1 MRVHLD
7 TDFGGDPDDACALAT
22 LLGWPDVEIVGIT
35 TNLEVDGRRAGRV
48 AHYLRLADRIDI
60 PVAAGAGASLTTGA
74 RHAPT
79 WGDTRYW
86 PEPVEAQPAPPG
98 AALALLLGS
107 IERDAPVIAIGA
119 FTNLAQLEI
128 NRPGSLAGVSVV
140 AMGGWIRPPAPGL
153 PRWGPE
159 MDWNVQCD
167 THAVEIVAASA
178 DLTLVTLPAA
188 IEAHLVERD
197 LPRLRAAGPVGAL
210 LARQS
215 EAHAVDAGMTE
226 LARAHPGLP
235 ADLVNFHWDPVTCA
249 VALGWSGVETTH
261 ERLVTST
268 DNGTLTFRESPDG
281 RPATVVVEVD
291 GDAFAET
298 FLGCVES
305 VGRGPLGHAPGGK
318 PGS

>member
-1 MRVHLD
+1 VVRVHLD
-7 TDFGGDPDDACALAT
+7 TDFGGDPDDACALAM
-22 LLGWPDVEIVGIT
+22 LFGWPDAEIVGIT
-35 TNLEVDGRRAGRV
+35 TNLEVDGRRAGCV
-48 AHYLRLADRIDI
+48 AQYLRLANRIDI

-74 RHAPT
+74 RHVPT
-79 WGDTRYW
+79 WGDPRYW
-86 PEPVEAQPAPPG
+86 PEPVAPQPGPPR
-98 AALALLLGS
+98 AALALLRAN
-107 IERDAPVIAIGA
+107 IERDATIIAIGA

-128 NRPGSLAGVSVV
+128 DRPGSLEGVSIV
-140 AMGGWIRPPAPGL
+140 AMGGWTRPPAAGL

-167 THAVEIVAASA
+167 TRAVEIVAASA

-215 EAHAVDAGMTE
+215 EAHAVDAGMTA
-226 LARAHPGLP
+226 LARAHPALP
-235 ADLVNFHWDPVTCA
+235 TDLVNFHWDPVTCA
-249 VALGWSGVETTH
+249 VALGWPGVETTH
-261 ERLVTST
+261 EPLMTST
-268 DNGTLTFRESPDG
+268 DNGTLTFRPSPDG
-281 RPATVVVEVD
+281 RPTTVVVDVD

-305 VGRGPLGHAPGGK
+305 AGGQSASGGK

>member
-7 TDFGGDPDDACALAT
+7 TDFGGDPDDACALVM
-22 LLGWPDVEIVGIT
+22 LLGWPGAEIVGIT
-35 TNLEVDGRRAGRV
+35 TNLEIAGRRAGCV
-48 AHYLRLADRIDI
+48 AHYLRLANRIDI
-60 PVAAGAGASLTTGA
+60 LVAAGAGESLTTGA

-86 PEPVEAQPAPPG
+86 PEPVEARPAPPET
-98 AALALLLGS
+98 ALALLHAS
-107 IERDAPVIAIGA
+107 IELDATIIAIGA

-128 NRPGSLAGVSVV
+128 DRPGTLDGVSVV
-140 AMGGWIRPPAPGL
+140 AMGGWTRPPATGL
-153 PRWGPE
+153 PRWGPD

-167 THAVEIVAASA
+167 TRAVEIVAASA

-188 IEAHLVERD
+188 IEAHLVERE

-215 EAHAVDAGMTE
+215 EAHAVDAGMTA
-226 LARAHPGLP
+226 LARAHPALP

-249 VALGWSGVETTH
+249 VALGWPGVTASQQ
-261 ERLVTST
+261 RLVTST
-268 DNGTLTFRESPDG
+268 ENGTLTFRQSPDG
-281 RPATVVVEVD
+281 RPTTVVVGVD
-291 GDAFAET
+291 GDAFAQT
-298 FLGCVES
+298 FLACVES
-305 VGRGPLGHAPGGK
+305 VGGEAVGQASGGK